1 MIEVIF
7 DIETKKLFDQIP
19 DPEKIEDLGVSV
31 VSAYRRV
38 LDHNNGIELEGEMKS
53 FWESDMEELKKW
65 FFGADRIIGFNSLK
79 FDVPVIA
86 SLVGGRDFI
95 KLPHFDIL
103 EKVREVLGF
112 RVGLNALAKETL
124 GEKKLADG
132 LMAVEWWNK
141 GDEESLKKLKEYC
154 EMDVL
159 VTKKIYD
166 HVFRGG
172 KLRFMN
178 KWNELKE
185 FEVDFSY
192 PKKKD
197 EAQLGLF

>member
-19 DPEKIEDLGVSV
+19 DPEKVEDLGISI

-38 LDHNNGIELEGEMKS
+38 LDHNNGMEVEGEMKS
-53 FWESDMEELKKW
+53 FWEGELPALKEW
-65 FFGADRIIGFNSLK
+65 FIGADRIIGFNSLK
-79 FDVPVIA
+79 FDVPVLAPLI
-86 SLVGGRDFI
+86 GGREFVR
-95 KLPHFDIL
+95 LPHFDIL
-103 EKVREVLGF
+103 DKVKQVLGF

-124 GEKKLADG
+124 GAKKLADG

-141 GDEESLKKLKEYC
+141 GDEESLKKLREYC
-154 EMDVL
+154 EMDVA
-159 VTKKIYD
+159 VTRDLYD
-166 HVFRGG
+166 HVYKGG

-185 FEVDFSY
+185 FAVDFSY
-192 PKKKD
+192 PKKEEK
-197 EAQLGLF
+197 AQLGLF